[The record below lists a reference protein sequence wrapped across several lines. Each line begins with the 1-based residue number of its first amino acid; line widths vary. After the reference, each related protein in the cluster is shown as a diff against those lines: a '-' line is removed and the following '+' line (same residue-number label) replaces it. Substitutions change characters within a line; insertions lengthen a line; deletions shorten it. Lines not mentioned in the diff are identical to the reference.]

1 MEGFM
6 NFDVSYIY
14 KIRSF
19 IKTIFWKNENIIY
32 INSNKKMQRKD
43 NIDEVTKTRK
53 YKWVIC
59 ESNTK
64 LGYKFYNIHLT
75 RMKKNFMIF

>member
-1 MEGFM
+1 M

-59 ESNTK
+59 ESNIK

>member
-53 YKWVIC
+53 YK
-59 ESNTK
+59 
-64 LGYKFYNIHLT
+64 
-75 RMKKNFMIF
+75 